1 VVSNEKPRQ
10 NDESLFVTVRI
21 KLEGTW
27 SSWSQ
32 STPTEDDKYLNDPVV
47 LNKQFFNTSLA
58 FSIINFIV
66 FFFIHTRYINT
77 QHFEQLSTDYTMNA
91 STHSPSFSFM
101 NRSGASRT
109 TSSKTTV
116 TANMDLESR
125 LRRCESNITPMTP
138 EEARQRI
145 IYEEKAPITLK
156 TLVHGPVKR
165 RPTPLNDPLIRDRLI
180 DPKKLEEQIIALD
193 FRLQLDH
200 CLQSNYC

>member
-1 VVSNEKPRQ
+1 
-10 NDESLFVTVRI
+10 
-21 KLEGTW
+21 
-27 SSWSQ
+27 
-32 STPTEDDKYLNDPVV
+32 
-47 LNKQFFNTSLA
+47 
-58 FSIINFIV
+58 
-66 FFFIHTRYINT
+66 
-77 QHFEQLSTDYTMNA
+77 
-91 STHSPSFSFM
+91 M
-101 NRSGASRT
+101 NRSGANRT

-116 TANMDLESR
+116 TATMDLESR

-145 IYEEKAPITLK
+145 IYEAKAPITLK